1 MDYYEFMSR
10 ANFDCTREVYT
21 KIETVYLNGPSKIIG
36 NDVSSFV
43 KWFNNNGQM
52 KAIDS
57 LYDYC
62 SEKLTLEDKLKY
74 SWDEYSDLEAKY
86 SKLNKDFDGVIE
98 ANRNLDRTVSEM
110 MTEKGQLLTENEKL
124 KQKVELYESLLS
136 EEALVNM
143 IVKDMDRE
151 GLIRLLMLKQG
162 VKE

>member
-21 KIETVYLNGPSKIIG
+21 KIETVYLNAPTSMVGHDVPSFI
-36 NDVSSFV
+36 
-43 KWFNNNGQM
+43 KWFNSNGQM
-52 KAIDS
+52 KAVEE
-57 LYDYC
+57 LYSMCGQIKNAQKDYR
-62 SEKLTLEDKLKY
+62 
-74 SWDEYSDLEAKY
+74 DLEAKY
-86 SKLNKDFDGVIE
+86 SKLNKDFEGVIE

-124 KQKVELYESLLS
+124 KQKVALYESLLS

>member
-10 ANFDCTREVYT
+10 ANFDCTRDTYNM
-21 KIETVYLNGPSKIIG
+21 IETVYINAPTQVVGKDVPSFIR
-36 NDVSSFV
+36 
-43 KWFNNNGQM
+43 WFNDNGQM
-52 KAIDS
+52 KAVEG
-57 LYDYC
+57 LYALCAAKVERDALR
-62 SEKLTLEDKLKY
+62 K
-74 SWDEYSDLEAKY
+74 EAKA
-86 SKLNKDFDGVIE
+86 SNEKI
-98 ANRNLDRTVSEM
+98 AHLDRTVSEM

-124 KQKVELYESLLS
+124 KQKVALYESLLS